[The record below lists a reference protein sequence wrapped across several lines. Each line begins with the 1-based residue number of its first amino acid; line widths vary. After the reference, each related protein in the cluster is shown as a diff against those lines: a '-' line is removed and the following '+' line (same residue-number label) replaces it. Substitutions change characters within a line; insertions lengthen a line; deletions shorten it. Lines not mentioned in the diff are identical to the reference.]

1 MPPKYRMTG
10 CAKFF
15 LFLLIAAPLAYM
27 GANYVNSGDPL
38 AGLRS
43 FIGTGENTEAEP
55 PESKAEN
62 AQITKL
68 EAEIARLKEELEAC
82 QQNQKNQ

>member
-1 MPPKYRMTG
+1 MTG

-15 LFLLIAAPLAYM
+15 LFLLIATPLAYM

-38 AGLRS
+38 AGLRTI
-43 FIGTGENTEAEP
+43 IGNGERTEADP
-55 PESKAEN
+55 PALKNEN

-68 EAEIARLKEELEAC
+68 EAEISRLKEELEAC
-82 QQNQKNQ
+82 QQNQNNQ

>member
-1 MPPKYRMTG
+1 MTG

-38 AGLRS
+38 SGLRS
-43 FIGTGENTEAEP
+43 IIGSGEKTEADP
-55 PESKAEN
+55 LVSKDED
-62 AQITKL
+62 AQVTQL
-68 EAEIARLKEELEAC
+68 EAEIDRLKKELEAC
-82 QQNQKNQ
+82 QQNQNNQ